1 MSTATQE
8 RKSKSGSALI
18 LQVLV
23 VIAILCLLFALLL
36 PSTQKVRES
45 SLRTQL
51 ENSTRGYVT
60 TPFQDA
66 TLGND
71 GNGVGVVKQRA
82 GEPAE
87 LQYAMPSPA
96 SEALKAKFGR
106 HESAGGDQVAV
117 QRKIIYNADV
127 EIVVENF
134 ADAEKRIRELVDT
147 HKGYLAKSDVSSST
161 GASRRGQWTVR
172 IPIDQ
177 FNNFL
182 AAVGQLG
189 ELQRN
194 KLDTKDVTE
203 EFFDTET
210 RIKNKQVEEKRL
222 VQHLEKS
229 TGKLEDILAVERE
242 LSRVRGEI
250 EQMQGRIQLLTNLT
264 SLTTIVVTVQER
276 KGYVPPTAP
285 SFTVSIERTF
295 GRSWE
300 NLVAFG
306 SWIVLV
312 AVALVPWLP
321 IVAVVGLVVWL
332 LLRRQRRVQP
342 IPPTA
347 TVVEATGS

>member
-1 MSTATQE
+1 
-8 RKSKSGSALI
+8 
-18 LQVLV
+18 
-23 VIAILCLLFALLL
+23 
-36 PSTQKVRES
+36 
-45 SLRTQL
+45 
-51 ENSTRGYVT
+51 
-60 TPFQDA
+60 
-66 TLGND
+66 
-71 GNGVGVVKQRA
+71 
-82 GEPAE
+82 
-87 LQYAMPSPA
+87 
-96 SEALKAKFGR
+96 
-106 HESAGGDQVAV
+106 
-117 QRKIIYNADV
+117 
-127 EIVVENF
+127 
-134 ADAEKRIRELVDT
+134 
-147 HKGYLAKSDVSSST
+147 
-161 GASRRGQWTVR
+161 
-172 IPIDQ
+172 
-177 FNNFL
+177 
-182 AAVGQLG
+182 G

-276 KGYVPPTAP
+276 KGYVSPTAP
-285 SFTVSIERTF
+285 SSTVSIERTF

-321 IVAVVGLVVWL
+321 ILALVGLVVWL
-332 LLRRQRRVQP
+332 ILRRQRRVQP

-347 TVVEATGS
+347 AVVDGTGS